1 MIVSENYTG
10 SPIRYHVG
18 KNFAGMHLTFIQQ
31 PNGYDSIFNN
41 LIGAIERYADKMLLR
56 LACLSLGAATIASA

>member
-1 MIVSENYTG
+1 MIVSENYSG
-10 SPIRYHVG
+10 CPIRYHVG
-18 KNFAGMHLTFIQQ
+18 KNFAWMHLTFIQQ

-41 LIGAIERYADKMLLR
+41 LIGADKMLLR

>member
-10 SPIRYHVG
+10 SPVRYNIS

-31 PNGYDSIFNN
+31 PHGYDSIFNN

-56 LACLSLGAATIASA
+56 LACHIFDQR